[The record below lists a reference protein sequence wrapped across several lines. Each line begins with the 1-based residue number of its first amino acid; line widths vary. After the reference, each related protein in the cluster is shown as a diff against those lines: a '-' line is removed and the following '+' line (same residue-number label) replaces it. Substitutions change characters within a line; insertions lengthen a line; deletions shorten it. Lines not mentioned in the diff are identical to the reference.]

1 MVMGRSSGGRWVV
14 EYEDGDEKEL
24 TDAQVEKW
32 RVDPPLVLPAESMMH
47 IEVISRPID
56 IQTIASRVEDS
67 AHQGH
72 YASYD
77 AFSADMLRIFV
88 NARECQQSRLI

>member
-1 MVMGRSSGGRWVV
+1 MLPTVNDCSAEFGRLMNYAFRCVCTGAV
-14 EYEDGDEKEL
+14 EEL
-24 TDAQVEKW
+24 PSRRDYP
-32 RVDPPLVLPAESMMH
+32 DYY
-47 IEVISRPID
+47 EVISRPID